1 MNEHGW
7 TPSEQL
13 AVCQKE
19 KNVAPTKR
27 RTRYTECLIA
37 ISHFNVQIRYKGFP
51 VELIHKTTAIS
62 AVISKRQQLE
72 FNVKLS

>member
-19 KNVAPTKR
+19 KNVAHRLSAELDT
-27 RTRYTECLIA
+27 L
-37 ISHFNVQIRYKGFP
+37 NV
-51 VELIHKTTAIS
+51 
-62 AVISKRQQLE
+62 
-72 FNVKLS
+72 